1 MTDDAQREAAEAA
14 SRRGEQLLHRWAKPF
29 GYAGALVLCFMM
41 LYTTYAVVM
50 RQFFDLPVFGVV
62 DVMELSLLFC
72 IFLALPGIFLRDE
85 NITVDIIDRLVP
97 PRVLLILRFIGL
109 FLTLL
114 IVSVALSGMFG
125 PAQEK
130 LTSGETTMA
139 LGMSRFYHWIPI
151 LFGFSFAS
159 LGTLAVIIV
168 YLKMGVPHGSARDDE
183 PDAVHPTET
192 GA

>member
-1 MTDDAQREAAEAA
+1 MTEGTQTEAAEAA
-14 SRRGEQLLHRWAKPF
+14 SRRGERMLHRWAKPF

-41 LYTTYAVVM
+41 LYTTYAVIM

-72 IFLALPGIFLRDE
+72 IFLAIPGIFLRDE
-85 NITVDIIDRLVP
+85 NITVDVIDHVVP
-97 PRVLLILRFIGL
+97 PRVLLILRFTGL

-139 LGMSRFYHWIPI
+139 LAMSRFYHWIPI
-151 LFGFSFAS
+151 LFGFSFAT
-159 LGTLAVIIV
+159 LGTLAVIVV
-168 YLKMGVPHGSARDDE
+168 YLKMGVPHGPMGDDD
-183 PDAVHPTET
+183 PDAVHRTET